1 MADKRPSRKRLLASV
16 DKVLLK
22 RDVAAAD
29 LLRALAILLV
39 PAGLTP
45 RRFGEL
51 AKRAFV
57 EFAASA
63 ARLRNGKI
71 NHSKVAVLTG
81 LSRTEVKRLLATE
94 EIERAD
100 RTASSAP
107 IDKVIIGW
115 LSDPRYLSRS
125 GVPRRLPIESAS
137 RSFIELVKSYGGD
150 VTYRAALDELQRIGA
165 VRISR
170 RQRNATV
177 RLGHSAAWSR
187 IVGQLSSV
195 APTVA
200 DAIRTAADTA
210 LSGRAVAIS
219 RLRLYARDPLELS
232 MVRERVNPAVQTLM
246 AGLTESLKR
255 PNTDATKDLAYELT
269 LSVLVSGG
277 RCRRSHELDGGPK
290 KVSVLSREKR
300 HRETSKPET

>member
-16 DKVLLK
+16 DKVLFK
-22 RDVAAAD
+22 RDVAAGD

-63 ARLRNGKI
+63 ARLRNGRI

-81 LSRTEVKRLLATE
+81 LSRTEVKRLLAAE

-115 LSDPRYLSRS
+115 LSDPRFLSRS
-125 GVPRRLPIESAS
+125 GVPRRLAIKSAS
-137 RSFIELVKSYGGD
+137 GSFIELVKSYGGD
-150 VTYRAALDELQRIGA
+150 VTYRAALDELHRIGA

-177 RLGHSAAWSR
+177 TLGHSSEWSR
-187 IVGQLSSV
+187 IVAQLSSV
-195 APTVA
+195 APTVV

-210 LSGRAVAIS
+210 LSGRTVAIS

-232 MVRERVNPAVQTLM
+232 MVRERVSPAVQTLM

-255 PNTDATKDLAYELT
+255 PDTDATKDLAYELT
-269 LSVLVSGG
+269 LSVLVSDGLRRRTHQYDG
-277 RCRRSHELDGGPK
+277 RPK
-290 KVSVLSREKR
+290 KASALSREKR
-300 HRETSKPET
+300 HRETNKTET